1 MELEKEPPP
10 RPGERGP
17 AWRLL
22 CAGGRGSS
30 EKVEGGSR
38 EGEGR
43 GGVQGIEAALGHRQ
57 AVFLTLVSTSERP

>member
-1 MELEKEPPP
+1 M
-10 RPGERGP
+10 
-17 AWRLL
+17 
-22 CAGGRGSS
+22 
-30 EKVEGGSR
+30 EGGSR